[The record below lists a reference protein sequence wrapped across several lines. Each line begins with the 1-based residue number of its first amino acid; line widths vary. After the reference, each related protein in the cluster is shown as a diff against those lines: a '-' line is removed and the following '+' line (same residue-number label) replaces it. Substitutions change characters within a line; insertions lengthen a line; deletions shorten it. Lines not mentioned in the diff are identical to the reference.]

1 MNRAEARKYQKQG
14 GMDANAVR
22 REIAKETAR
31 LRAEFDT
38 KLKKDIGAVVND
50 YSAALLICLH
60 DKLGFGRTRA
70 QRFALEVEE
79 LFDNIRLGLVSI
91 EEIKEAVRE
100 ELDIVID

>member
-22 REIAKETAR
+22 REIAKE
-31 LRAEFDT
+31 
-38 KLKKDIGAVVND
+38 KDIGAVVND

-79 LFDNIRLGLVSI
+79 LFDNIRLGLVSM
-91 EEIKEAVRE
+91 EEIKETVRE